1 MPNSGDIER
10 VAKAIERASAIAP
23 GMTLGDELS
32 QRELENAARAAIAAL
47 SSLPQEDDRELVERL
62 EMSASQS
69 ELGRNLAGTPQTCR
83 AAANRLLQLSR
94 DVDLLRERC
103 AKVAE
108 DFADSIRELPRH
120 QQPTYTSEEMWNNV
134 EDAGRDI
141 ADAIR
146 ALSSGISEQG
156 EM

>member
-1 MPNSGDIER
+1 MPNSGDI
-10 VAKAIERASAIAP
+10 IERAKMVALRCASLAAKTPVAGEPDPHWWERQSA
-23 GMTLGDELS
+23 LGDACDKIHELV
-32 QRELENAARAAIAAL
+32 AAL

-83 AAANRLLQLSR
+83 AAADRLLQLSR
-94 DVDLLRERC
+94 DVDLLREALERIVLC
-103 AKVAE
+103 
-108 DFADSIRELPRH
+108 
-120 QQPTYTSEEMWNNV
+120 V
-134 EDAGRDI
+134 ETGDYYRNIETHLANAR
-141 ADAIR
+141 A